1 MGFHPT
7 PLLLFEIKLPR
18 YKSMT
23 TQDELKSL
31 AILATKEKIHLNDGN
46 NYATNCRV
54 SRRTGRSY
62 TRN

>member
-1 MGFHPT
+1 
-7 PLLLFEIKLPR
+7 
-18 YKSMT
+18 MT